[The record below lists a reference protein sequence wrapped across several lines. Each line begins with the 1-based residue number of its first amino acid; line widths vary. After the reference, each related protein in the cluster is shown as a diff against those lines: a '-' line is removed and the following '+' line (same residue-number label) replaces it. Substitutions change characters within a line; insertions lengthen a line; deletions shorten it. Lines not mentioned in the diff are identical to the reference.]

1 MMQVGKSKIDSK
13 KPKLTQKLTP
23 ADKKILKALDKT
35 VVLIDKYLENFQ
47 FGQAARQ
54 LYSFFWHDF
63 CDLYIEKAKKQEDKK
78 TKQILSY
85 VLLSSLKLLHPF
97 IPFVTEEIYQGLPIK
112 NKKKCLI
119 IEDWPK

>member
-1 MMQVGKSKIDSK
+1 MECQQICK
-13 KPKLTQKLTP
+13 KPKLTKKLTP

-35 VVLIDKYLENFQ
+35 VSLVDKYLENFQ
-47 FGQAARQ
+47 FGQATRQ

-112 NKKKCLI
+112 NKKNCLI